1 MRREVAKPEHDGSV
15 HCRQGLCDRRRR
27 HDCSGGGEYDCDLLH
42 DLLTSGFWCFGWP
55 IELSSRSAPSASS
68 RTTSAAGTHIAFV
81 EYVHPATARAF
92 KYADIYTV
100 DA

>member
-1 MRREVAKPEHDGSV
+1 MRTWAGRRSRRPRV
-15 HCRQGLCDRRRR
+15 RRLTRRRGQR
-27 HDCSGGGEYDCDLLH
+27 RVSRRTAE
-42 DLLTSGFWCFGWP
+42 
-55 IELSSRSAPSASS
+55 ELPSVRGRRQLPARSLSAPSASS